1 MPFSYET
8 SSLYTFLYFI
18 IFLWQMKLPNVEV
31 GEGHTG
37 GSEVT
42 ISTAT
47 GHAIE
52 PTHVNSAATPQRSNE
67 DHVIESGSK
76 SANVS
81 AIVTGIETG
90 GTSILFKPDI
100 DGSGVLEM
108 GDNERSVGV
117 DCATILGAH
126 QVAVGVKGIGL
137 TAAAIAVVP
146 PSTATIASVQS
157 DSHSVLV
164 TFPSIVFRTVQTVT
178 GEGIAV
184 VFSIIAGIVSHLR
197 KVGGR
202 VAVATYL
209 ANINGVR
216 KVFAIQGHLPPH
228 VAAEVISG
236 LVGKVDA
243 TSTVQTELI
252 AVDLDVSGHPVTS
265 YDVHLTGTVD
275 IDAAH
280 VFGKGGSNKCS
291 QQE

>member
-1 MPFSYET
+1 MKRVHYILFCI
-8 SSLYTFLYFI
+8 SLSFFDEI
-18 IFLWQMKLPNVEV
+18 KLPNVEV
-31 GEGHTG
+31 GESHTG

-52 PTHVNSAATPQRSNE
+52 PTHVNSAATPERSNK

-81 AIVTGIETG
+81 AIVTGIETS

-100 DGSGVLEM
+100 DGSGILEM

-117 DCATILGAH
+117 DCATVLGAH
-126 QVAVGVKGIGL
+126 QVAIGVKGIGL

-164 TFPSIVFRTVQTVT
+164 TFPSVVFRAVQTVT

-184 VFSIIAGIVSHLR
+184 VFSIIAGIVPHLR
-197 KVGGR
+197 EVGGR
-202 VAVATYL
+202 VAVTTDS

-243 TSTVQTELI
+243 TAAVQTELI

-265 YDVHLTGTVD
+265 YNVHLTGTID

>member
-1 MPFSYET
+1 MKRVHYILFCI
-8 SSLYTFLYFI
+8 SLSFFDE
-18 IFLWQMKLPNVEV
+18 KSLPNVEV

-52 PTHVNSAATPQRSNE
+52 PTHVNSTAAPERSNK
-67 DHVIESGSK
+67 DHVIESGRK

-90 GTSILFKPDI
+90 CTTILFKPDI

-126 QVAVGVKGIGL
+126 QVAIGVKGIGL
-137 TAAAIAVVP
+137 TATAIAVVP
-146 PSTATIASVQS
+146 PSTATITSVQS
-157 DSHSVLV
+157 DSHCVLV
-164 TFPSIVFRTVQTVT
+164 TFPSIVFRAVQTVT

-184 VFSIIAGIVSHLR
+184 VFSVIAGIVSHLR
-197 KVGGR
+197 EVGGR

-209 ANINGVR
+209 ADVNGIR

-243 TSTVQTELI
+243 AAAIQAELI

-265 YDVHLTGTVD
+265 YNVHLTGTID

>member
-1 MPFSYET
+1 MKRVHYILFCI
-8 SSLYTFLYFI
+8 SLSFFDE
-18 IFLWQMKLPNVEV
+18 KSLPNVEV
-31 GEGHTG
+31 GESHTG
-37 GSEVT
+37 GSGVT

-52 PTHVNSAATPQRSNE
+52 PTHVNSAAAPERSNE

-76 SANVS
+76 SADVS

-146 PSTATIASVQS
+146 PSTATIASMQS

-164 TFPSIVFRTVQTVT
+164 TFPGIVFRAVQTVT

-197 KVGGR
+197 EVG
-202 VAVATYL
+202 
-209 ANINGVR
+209 
-216 KVFAIQGHLPPH
+216 
-228 VAAEVISG
+228 AE
-236 LVGKVDA
+236 LQWQPTRL
-243 TSTVQTELI
+243 TSMV
-252 AVDLDVSGHPVTS
+252 
-265 YDVHLTGTVD
+265 
-275 IDAAH
+275 
-280 VFGKGGSNKCS
+280 
-291 QQE
+291 